1 MSNDM
6 LVVEFGKADIENVMA
21 SLTAQDIDGLAF
33 GAIQLDAQ
41 GRIMQY
47 NAAEGQI
54 TGRDPGAVIGK
65 NFFTEVAPCT
75 DTPAFRGAFDAGVKA
90 GTLNAMFEYVFDYQM
105 RPTKVKVHMKRAIL
119 GDSYWVFV
127 KRL

>member
-1 MSNDM
+1 MASAIE
-6 LVVEFGKADIENVMA
+6 VVGFNASDIDNVMTKM
-21 SLTAQDIDGLAF
+21 SGQDIDKLAY
-33 GAIQLDAQ
+33 GAVELDRT
-41 GRIMQY
+41 GKIIKY

-54 TGRDPGAVIGK
+54 TGRDPKAVLGR

-75 DTPAFRGAFDAGVKA
+75 NTPRFKGEFDKGVAAGN
-90 GTLNAMFEYVFDYQM
+90 LNTMFEYNFNHDM
-105 RPTKVKVHMKRAIL
+105 RPTTVKVHMKKSLI